1 MKIKVEY
8 DPWQQTQA
16 LCGNFIFIKGDDG
29 VIRNLEARW

>member
-8 DPWQQTQA
+8 DAAKQSQYLFGP
-16 LCGNFIFIKGDDG
+16 FIFVKDDAG